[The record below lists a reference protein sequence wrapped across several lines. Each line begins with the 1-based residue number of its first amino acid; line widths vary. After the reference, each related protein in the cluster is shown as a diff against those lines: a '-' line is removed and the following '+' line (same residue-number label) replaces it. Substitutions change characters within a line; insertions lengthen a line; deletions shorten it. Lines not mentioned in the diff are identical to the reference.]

1 MGPINLMQTG
11 CTFMAMNMQD
21 KLTNKGHLFFSV
33 SYLTKLIQQF
43 YLSHHTIHFRIFKA
57 NFFGFS
63 LTWRRQ
69 GWIYN
74 NKFSLFDSIFVESL
88 SFKCICNII
97 FVGKMEIKIR
107 WLQKKM
113 KFLSFFYL
121 LYNIQLSWLD
131 SFWCL
136 IFVEFDRNECFQIWH
151 KVLLIDFTMSLFMDS
166 TELWNSDFKG
176 IHF

>member
-1 MGPINLMQTG
+1 MSDILQNLFSSFFLAIIQFTSGFLKPIFLVSVYLDGDGFIIINYLYFIQFLWRAYHSNVFVILFLWVKWGP
-11 CTFMAMNMQD
+11 
-21 KLTNKGHLFFSV
+21 
-33 SYLTKLIQQF
+33 
-43 YLSHHTIHFRIFKA
+43 
-57 NFFGFS
+57 
-63 LTWRRQ
+63 
-69 GWIYN
+69 
-74 NKFSLFDSIFVESL
+74 
-88 SFKCICNII
+88 
-97 FVGKMEIKIR
+97 GKMEIKIR
-107 WLQKKM
+107 RLQKNM

-121 LYNIQLSWLD
+121 SYNIKSSWLD